1 MGTGWTGNELLAP
14 QGDGTI
20 YAQVSGNLYWFHHS
34 DPTARVVTW
43 VNGGRGAKIGNG
55 WRFYDL
61 LALGAGVLLATASP
75 SGEVTL
81 FQHADPRGGGPGWPV
96 AGLKK
101 YLARSDSY
109 GIAVGPA
116 TCS

>member
-1 MGTGWTGNELLAP
+1 MGTGWTGDELLAP
-14 QGDGTI
+14 QGGGTI
-20 YAQVSGNLYWFHHS
+20 YAQVSGSLYWFRHT
-34 DPTARVVTW
+34 DPQAGAVTW
-43 VNGGRGAKIGNG
+43 ANGGQGTKIGKG

-81 FQHADPRGGGPGWPV
+81 FRHADPGGGGQGWPV